1 MDENFV
7 ASETHQL
14 VPMSCF
20 DLNELPQEGILFY
33 FLFFIYSLY
42 FIYNWIWCWFFFFFN
57 PCYNIEQM
65 NDIVI
70 ASEIYQ
76 SVSRNCDDLNELPND
91 GENNDI
97 CGEELVVWNEYPM
110 EDVGE

>member
-42 FIYNWIWCWFFFFFN
+42 FIYN
-57 PCYNIEQM
+57 
-65 NDIVI
+65 
-70 ASEIYQ
+70 
-76 SVSRNCDDLNELPND
+76 
-91 GENNDI
+91 
-97 CGEELVVWNEYPM
+97 
-110 EDVGE
+110 